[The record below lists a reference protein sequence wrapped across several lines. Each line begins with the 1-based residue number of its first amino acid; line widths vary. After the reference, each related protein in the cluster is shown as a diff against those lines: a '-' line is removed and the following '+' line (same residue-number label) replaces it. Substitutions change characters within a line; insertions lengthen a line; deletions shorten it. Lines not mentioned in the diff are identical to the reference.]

1 MKDLSI
7 GDPKSVLIKFT
18 LPLLGSMI
26 FQQLYNIA
34 DSFVAGKFID
44 GNALAAVSNGYEVT
58 LIYLSFAFGCNMG
71 CSVIVGQL
79 YGAKKYTHVKTCIN
93 TAFISTAILCLALM
107 GLGFAL
113 TPALLRAIATP
124 SEVFA
129 DSVLYLNIYT
139 AGLIFLFIY
148 NVSNAI
154 FSALG
159 DSKTPFIF
167 LAVSSVVN
175 IFMDIWFVRSFR
187 MGIAG
192 IAWATFLCQGVSGIL
207 SIITVFMK
215 IRRLECDAQP
225 SVFSGNLLGK
235 MIYIAVPS
243 TLQQAFVSVG
253 NIFIQSIINSFGT
266 FVMSGYGAAVKINN
280 FAVSVFATLGN
291 GVSCYTS
298 QNIGA
303 GKPERVTRGFRVGLI
318 MAFVIAV
325 TLSLSY
331 TFGRHELIRLFTE
344 DNKSGTDFLLIIS
357 PFFTFVAL
365 KLTSDAVLRGAGA
378 MGYFMATTFTD
389 LILRVVLAFIFSKEW
404 GYIGIWFAW
413 PIGWIISAVM
423 SVVFYWK
430 GVWKKDNS

>member
-7 GDPKSVLIKFT
+7 GDPKSVLIKFA
-18 LPLLGSMI
+18 LPLLGSMV
-26 FQQLYNIA
+26 FQQIYNIA

-44 GNALAAVSNGYEVT
+44 ENALAAVSNGYEVT

-79 YGAKKYTHVKTCIN
+79 YGAKDYTKVKTCIN
-93 TAFISTAILCLALM
+93 TAFISTAILCLTLM
-107 GLGFAL
+107 GLGFAF
-113 TPALLRAIATP
+113 TPTLLRAIATP
-124 SEVFA
+124 AEVFA
-129 DSVLYLNIYT
+129 DSTLYLNIYT
-139 AGLIFLFIY
+139 AGLIFLFLY
-148 NVSNAI
+148 NISNAI

-167 LAVSSVVN
+167 LAVSSITN

-207 SIITVFMK
+207 SVITVLCK
-215 IRRLECDAQP
+215 IRCLECDTRPQI
-225 SVFSGNLLGK
+225 FSSHLLGR

-243 TLQQAFVSVG
+243 TLQQIFVSVG
-253 NIFIQSIINSFGT
+253 NILIQTIINGFGT

-280 FAVSVFATLGN
+280 FAVSVFGTLGN
-291 GVSCYTS
+291 AISCYTS

-303 GKPERVTRGFRVGLI
+303 KQIDRVRRGFRVGLTMSFI
-318 MAFVIAV
+318 IAII
-325 TLSLSY
+325 LSLSY
-331 TFGRHELIRLFTE
+331 TFGRHFLIRLFTE

-357 PFFTFVAL
+357 PFFVFVAA
-365 KLTSDAVLRGAGA
+365 KLTSDAILRGAGA

-404 GYIGIWFAW
+404 GYIGIWIAW
-413 PIGWIISAVM
+413 PIGWIVAALM
-423 SVVFYWK
+423 SVGFYLK
-430 GVWKKDNS
+430 GVWKKE